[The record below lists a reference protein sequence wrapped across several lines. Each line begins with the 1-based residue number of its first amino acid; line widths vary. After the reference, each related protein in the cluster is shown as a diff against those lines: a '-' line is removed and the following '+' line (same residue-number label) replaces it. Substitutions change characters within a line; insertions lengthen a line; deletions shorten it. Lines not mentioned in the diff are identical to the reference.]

1 MREPR
6 RSSRKCKP
14 SSSRS
19 TYHSASRVA
28 QWIADHLSDILQ
40 AVKTSV
46 PLGVLL
52 AYAIVLVGL
61 AGQTLGMMV
70 CDVRVVDLR
79 DGRASLRGA
88 FTRYAAGIGS
98 LLVLIGFCAIFR
110 RVQPFERR
118 SRTRLVVGY
127 ALPERSLPRDL
138 RERSRLRYG
147 PHGGRSESRTR
158 CLRHGGWP
166 GDRSSQ
172 SPPRVRRGSRRRMRS
187 PAPCGYER
195 PTISPSSSRSMRR
208 AAGLAPRPGMVR
220 ISPQIG

>member
-40 AVKTSV
+40 AVKTSA

-79 DGRASLRGA
+79 DG
-88 FTRYAAGIGS
+88 S
-98 LLVLIGFCAIFR
+98 LLVLIGFFAIFR

-158 CLRHGGWP
+158 CLRRGGWP